1 LADQVYEG
9 MFILDAGKYARDQ
22 AGVSGQVNKMIE
34 KLGGELLVS
43 RLWEERR
50 LAYPINGQ
58 RKGAYWLTYFR
69 IDGEKLIDLNRQC
82 QLNDNVLRNLVLK
95 VDARIVDALVAH
107 ANSGSTSGAHPGA
120 KPEDKVTDEE
130 RVAAAAA
137 AAVAAGATT
146 ETVPAA
152 VAAGTITETAPAA
165 APETAAAPEAAEAPK
180 AEDPAK
186 AEDSPADDAAAE

>member
-1 LADQVYEG
+1 
-9 MFILDAGKYARDQ
+9 MFILDSSKYARDQ

-50 LAYPINGQ
+50 LAYPIEGQ

-69 IDGEKLIDLNRQC
+69 LDGEQMAHLNRQC
-82 QLNDNVLRNLVLK
+82 QLNDNVLRSLILK

-107 ANSGSTSGAHPGA
+107 AKSGSTTGAHPGA
-120 KPEDKVTDEE
+120 KPEDAMSDDE
-130 RVAAAAA
+130 RIATAAA

-152 VAAGTITETAPAA
+152 VAVGTSSEAAPAA
-165 APETAAAPEAAEAPK
+165 NRSKGTESLADADETE
-180 AEDPAK
+180 
-186 AEDSPADDAAAE
+186 

>member
-9 MFILDAGKYARDQ
+9 MFILDAGKYGRDQ
-22 AGVSGQVNKMIE
+22 AGVSGQVNKMVE

-50 LAYPINGQ
+50 LAYPIEGQ

-69 IDGEKLIDLNRQC
+69 IDGEKIGDLNRQC

-95 VDARIVDALVAH
+95 VDPRIVDALVAH

-120 KPEDKVTDEE
+120 KPEDRATDDE
-130 RVAAAAA
+130 RIATAAA

-146 ETVPAA
+146 EVSPLAVAPVAVAPEAASAPAA
-152 VAAGTITETAPAA
+152 DAPAADAPAA
-165 APETAAAPEAAEAPK
+165 AAETDTPPAADKPAE
-180 AEDPAK
+180 
-186 AEDSPADDAAAE
+186 